1 MDIDTFQNRLIKMDG
16 KLVFRHPDLLQ
27 QHMQFTDSFQME
39 GPFRLKRREADSRA
53 PLPLKS
59 LLYLIPKTNTA
70 FIQPILQQREFLQI

>member
-39 GPFRLKRREADSRA
+39 GPLSTEKKGSR
-53 PLPLKS
+53 
-59 LLYLIPKTNTA
+59 
-70 FIQPILQQREFLQI
+70 